1 MKMRT
6 RVEACS
12 VLVFF
17 FDFFLDLQT
26 FYVFAFQVSLNFWTL
41 WKLQKFCHLRSI
53 GLFET
58 DIKVV
63 TGGPKCPTNCLL
75 IDRISQ
81 FLISLL
87 PKIPPKKTFCST
99 SKIAQ
104 ISLKLQYWSNPLH
117 FSFDVKILLRWLFL
131 GMFSNLN
138 TCEI

>member
-26 FYVFAFQVSLNFWTL
+26 FYVFAFQVSFKFWTL

-53 GLFET
+53 RLFET

-87 PKIPPKKTFCST
+87 PKIPQKKLFARRPKLHRSLWNCST
-99 SKIAQ
+99 DQIPFTFHLMSK
-104 ISLKLQYWSNPLH
+104 Y
-117 FSFDVKILLRWLFL
+117 FCVGCF
-131 GMFSNLN
+131 
-138 TCEI
+138 